1 MSRRYEV
8 VTFDCYGT
16 LIDWETGIGNALA
29 ADASAAGHM
38 ISPRRCV
45 EVYAE
50 QEVQVEKEGFRK
62 YREVLTEAARRTARR
77 LGWEVA
83 PERAAFLPRSLPFW
97 QPFPDTNAALER
109 LAGEGIR
116 LGILSNV
123 DEDLIAATRRH
134 FTVPFELVVTA
145 ESVRSSQP
153 GARAS
158 RRPQEARRRAVVAR
172 RAVVFPRC
180 RPGEG
185 ARDSDRLDQPQEADR
200 RLRPDRPYAEFPTL
214 SPLRSGDN
222 LTVSA

>member
-1 MSRRYEV
+1 MSRRYDV

-38 ISPRRCV
+38 ISPRQCV

-109 LAGEGIR
+109 LAAEGIR

-145 ESVRSSQP
+145 ESVRSYKP
-153 GARAS
+153 GRAHFLTAR
-158 RRPQEARRRAVVAR
+158 RKFGEARWLHAAQSYFHDVVPAKALGIPIAWINR
-172 RAVVFPRC
+172 KKQIAGSAGP
-180 RPGEG
+180 
-185 ARDSDRLDQPQEADR
+185 
-200 RLRPDRPYAEFPTL
+200 PDAEFPTL
-214 SPLRSGDN
+214 ARFADWMTS
-222 LTVSA
+222 

>member
-1 MSRRYEV
+1 MSRRYDV

-29 ADASAAGHM
+29 ADASAAGRI
-38 ISPRRCV
+38 ISPRQCV

-145 ESVRSSQP
+145 ESVRSYKP
-153 GARAS
+153 GRAHFLTAR
-158 RRPQEARRRAVVAR
+158 RKLGEARWLHAAQSYFHDVVPAKALGIPIAWINR
-172 RAVVFPRC
+172 KKQIAGSAGP
-180 RPGEG
+180 
-185 ARDSDRLDQPQEADR
+185 
-200 RLRPDRPYAEFPTL
+200 PDAEFPTL
-214 SPLRSGDN
+214 ARFADWMTS
-222 LTVSA
+222 

>member
-1 MSRRYEV
+1 MSRRYDV

-29 ADASAAGHM
+29 ADASAAGRI
-38 ISPRRCV
+38 ISPRQCV

-145 ESVRSSQP
+145 ESVRSYKP
-153 GARAS
+153 GRAHFLT
-158 RRPQEARRRAVVAR
+158 ARRKLGDARWLHAAQSYFHDVVPAKALGIPIAWINR
-172 RAVVFPRC
+172 KKQFAGSAGP
-180 RPGEG
+180 
-185 ARDSDRLDQPQEADR
+185 
-200 RLRPDRPYAEFPTL
+200 PDAEFPTL
-214 SPLRSGDN
+214 ARFADWMTS
-222 LTVSA
+222 

>member
-1 MSRRYEV
+1 VSRRYDV

-38 ISPRRCV
+38 ISPRQCV

-97 QPFPDTNAALER
+97 QPFSDTNAALER

-145 ESVRSSQP
+145 ESVRSYKP
-153 GARAS
+153 GRAHFLT
-158 RRPQEARRRAVVAR
+158 ARRKLGDARWLHAAQSYFHDVVPAKALGIPIAWINR
-172 RAVVFPRC
+172 KKQIAGSAGP
-180 RPGEG
+180 
-185 ARDSDRLDQPQEADR
+185 
-200 RLRPDRPYAEFPTL
+200 PDAEFPTL
-214 SPLRSGDN
+214 ARFADWMTS
-222 LTVSA
+222 

>member
-1 MSRRYEV
+1 MSRRYDV

-38 ISPRRCV
+38 ISP
-45 EVYAE
+45 
-50 QEVQVEKEGFRK
+50 RK

-145 ESVRSSQP
+145 VTPSRSKPDRGFVSCTYDTVDGHGSIRQQTT
-153 GARAS
+153 ARLLAF
-158 RRPQEARRRAVVAR
+158 RRP
-172 RAVVFPRC
+172 
-180 RPGEG
+180 
-185 ARDSDRLDQPQEADR
+185 D
-200 RLRPDRPYAEFPTL
+200 
-214 SPLRSGDN
+214 
-222 LTVSA
+222 

>member
-145 ESVRSSQP
+145 ESVRSYKP
-153 GARAS
+153 GRAHFLA
-158 RRPQEARRRAVVAR
+158 ARRKLGDARWLHAAQSYFHDVVPAKALGIPIAWINR
-172 RAVVFPRC
+172 KKQIAGSAGP
-180 RPGEG
+180 
-185 ARDSDRLDQPQEADR
+185 
-200 RLRPDRPYAEFPTL
+200 PDAEFPTL
-214 SPLRSGDN
+214 SRFAEWM
-222 LTVSA
+222 TT